1 MTAKIHIDL
10 LTLKGQVALAES
22 KGRYTLHEM
31 KIRITEDSSSQLADN
46 AESLAKAISCLKEAG
61 ELLSKIKIE

>member
-1 MTAKIHIDL
+1 MTTKVQINL

-22 KGRYTLHEM
+22 KGRYTLDEIEHQLA
-31 KIRITEDSSSQLADN
+31 EDSSSQLADD
-46 AESLAKAISCLKEAG
+46 AESLAKAIGCLKEAG